1 MSSLNRSLLRRDG
14 YVILRNVIPAEELD
28 AMREASEAILD
39 RQREIWRREAG
50 PDDPPGGVWDTRPQP
65 RVSDMERLVD
75 ADTARAV
82 ELWLGEPVLG
92 VCRELLC
99 LPEASPMLMTM
110 MCNPRT
116 DHGPA
121 KWHRDIHPIDMAPL
135 RLLQAEILETGP
147 RYLQWN
153 VPLYDDDVLWVV
165 PGSHCRLNTPE
176 EERQLEEDPR
186 APLPGGVPVDLKA
199 GDGVVYNN
207 CMLHWGSNYAP
218 KLRRTLHGGHA
229 VQAHPRDIGFA
240 RHLSPPARAAF
251 ESWSGRAADQ
261 RDLTERALRA
271 VLGRDAPAF
280 HGALESLL
288 PGAGPAAKLVLTVF
302 LCKAAQHIHQ
312 LKQPDFDELSPELR
326 LYATYTQP
334 FMLNWGASFARRFTD
349 AEADELWRR
358 FDWLESRLLAD
369 TIQPVTGLQGSPN
382 RYYQNDLPEPV
393 AVDEFVASWAA

>member
-28 AMREASEAILD
+28 AMREVSEAILD

-99 LPEASPMLMTM
+99 LPEASPMLMSM

-153 VPLYDDDVLWVV
+153 IPLYDDDVLWVV
-165 PGSHCRLNTPE
+165 PGSHRRLNTPE

-186 APLPGGVPVDLKA
+186 ASLPGGVPVDLKA

-229 VQAHPRDIGFA
+229 VQATRGISASRAISRRRPAPRS
-240 RHLSPPARAAF
+240 SP
-251 ESWSGRAADQ
+251 GRAA
-261 RDLTERALRA
+261 RRPSGTSPS
-271 VLGRDAPAF
+271 GRYARC
-280 HGALESLL
+280 S
-288 PGAGPAAKLVLTVF
+288 AATRPRFMARSSRSCPV
-302 LCKAAQHIHQ
+302 
-312 LKQPDFDELSPELR
+312 PDRPPSWSSRFS
-326 LYATYTQP
+326 
-334 FMLNWGASFARRFTD
+334 SARPRSTFTNSSSRTSMSC
-349 AEADELWRR
+349 RR
-358 FDWLESRLLAD
+358 
-369 TIQPVTGLQGSPN
+369 N
-382 RYYQNDLPEPV
+382 
-393 AVDEFVASWAA
+393 

>member
-39 RQREIWRREAG
+39 RQRRIWRREAG

-186 APLPGGVPVDLKA
+186 APCPGGVPVDLKA
-199 GDGVVYNN
+199 GDGVIYNN

-229 VQAHPRDIGFA
+229 VAGPSAGYRLRAPSLAVGPRRVRVLVGPRGGPAGPHRAGATRGARPRRAHVSWRA
-240 RHLSPPARAAF
+240 RVAPAHRRTGPP
-251 ESWSGRAADQ
+251 SWSSR
-261 RDLTERALRA
+261 
-271 VLGRDAPAF
+271 F
-280 HGALESLL
+280 S
-288 PGAGPAAKLVLTVF
+288 
-302 LCKAAQHIHQ
+302 
-312 LKQPDFDELSPELR
+312 S
-326 LYATYTQP
+326 
-334 FMLNWGASFARRFTD
+334 ARPRSTSTNSSSRTSMSC
-349 AEADELWRR
+349 RR
-358 FDWLESRLLAD
+358 
-369 TIQPVTGLQGSPN
+369 N
-382 RYYQNDLPEPV
+382 
-393 AVDEFVASWAA
+393 

>member
-1 MSSLNRSLLRRDG
+1 
-14 YVILRNVIPAEELD
+14 
-28 AMREASEAILD
+28 
-39 RQREIWRREAG
+39 
-50 PDDPPGGVWDTRPQP
+50 
-65 RVSDMERLVD
+65 MERLVD

-99 LPEASPMLMTM
+99 LPEASPMLMSM

-165 PGSHCRLNTPE
+165 PGSHRRLNTPE

-186 APLPGGVPVDLKA
+186 ASLPGGVPVDLNA

-229 VQAHPRDIGFA
+229 VQAHLARYRLRAPSLAAGPRRVRVLVEPRGG
-240 RHLSPPARAAF
+240 PARPHRAGVARGARPRRARV
-251 ESWSGRAADQ
+251 SWRARVAPARCRTGRQTGPHGFPLQGRAAH
-261 RDLTERALRA
+261 
-271 VLGRDAPAF
+271 P
-280 HGALESLL
+280 
-288 PGAGPAAKLVLTVF
+288 
-302 LCKAAQHIHQ
+302 
-312 LKQPDFDELSPELR
+312 PDSSSR
-326 LYATYTQP
+326 TS
-334 FMLNWGASFARRFTD
+334 MSCRR
-349 AEADELWRR
+349 
-358 FDWLESRLLAD
+358 
-369 TIQPVTGLQGSPN
+369 N
-382 RYYQNDLPEPV
+382 
-393 AVDEFVASWAA
+393 